1 MHVYVNRENMNRG
14 RHVFYPPRKRHL
26 SELFAN
32 GYGDALQFVKE
43 NRLTWC
49 NLMCYGTSW
58 LKQFPNECRQAKL
71 KLSQWPIRTKII
83 IIISQWGLKIR
94 MWGRGSKGRAL
105 GARITVR
112 MDPSP
117 TLLGS
122 SVNDFECFGRETK
135 IVNWLQFSIFQF
147 LDFRRKQKN

>member
-43 NRLTWC
+43 NHLTWC

-58 LKQFPNECRQAKL
+58 CRNECRQAKL

-83 IIISQWGLKIR
+83 IIISQWGLKEKTNKLLEAR
-94 MWGRGSKGRAL
+94 ENAVNLVVFNVASDWSRES
-105 GARITVR
+105 GA
-112 MDPSP
+112 
-117 TLLGS
+117 
-122 SVNDFECFGRETK
+122 N
-135 IVNWLQFSIFQF
+135 F
-147 LDFRRKQKN
+147 LDQSPSEAKPILIYFLRQLENGSYVNL